1 VLLLDASTWVA
12 SAAAAERF
20 HADAASLVRDRQED
34 LAALDLTLFEV
45 ANAIGVKKRQPGNAE
60 KMARLIVHCCEG
72 RRLVRVDPDL
82 IGSAADIAVEHAL
95 TAYDAA
101 YVAAARRNGWQLV
114 SIDHR
119 DLVSKGLAVTPDA
132 ALYP

>member
-1 VLLLDASTWVA
+1 LASPG
-12 SAAAAERF
+12 ERF
-20 HADAASLVRDRQED
+20 HAEARGLLIDSEAA

-45 ANAIGVKKRQPGNAE
+45 ANVVGVKMRQPKRAE
-60 KMARLIVHCCEG
+60 RLFGLVAERCG
-72 RRLVRVDPDL
+72 DRFVRVDPRL
-82 IGSAADIAVEHAL
+82 VASTVELAARHEL

-101 YVAAARRNGWQLV
+101 YVAAAERHGWQLV
-114 SIDHR
+114 SLDVR